1 MAEPTAKKSKKFLF
15 IYIGVVGLLSLGSL
29 AFFTF
34 SQYFKANANESK
46 TIMDNSATMLKS
58 LEIKKK
64 TEAIEDEIAY
74 YQDLNTTF
82 TYVYTKSTNLYKATA
97 IPAYTFSML
106 TLVGFGV
113 CLMHADKRKEKE
125 DE

>member
-1 MAEPTAKKSKKFLF
+1 MAAIEKKSKKYTF
-15 IYIGVVGLLSLGSL
+15 IYIGVIALLSIVSLGT
-29 AFFTF
+29 FTL
-34 SQYFKANANESK
+34 SQYYKAKANSSK

-64 TEAIEDEIAY
+64 TEAIEDEIAFY
-74 YQDLNTTF
+74 KDLNSTF
-82 TYVYTKSTNLYKATA
+82 TYLYNRDSTLYKASA

-113 CLMHADKRKEKE
+113 CLMHADKMKEKE
-125 DE
+125 DK

>member
-1 MAEPTAKKSKKFLF
+1 MAAIEKKSKKYTF
-15 IYIGVVGLLSLGSL
+15 IYIGVIALLSIVSLGT
-29 AFFTF
+29 FTL
-34 SQYFKANANESK
+34 SQYYKAKANSSK

-64 TEAIEDEIAY
+64 TEAIEDEIAFY
-74 YQDLNTTF
+74 KDLNSTF
-82 TYVYTKSTNLYKATA
+82 TYLYNRDSTLYKAAA

-113 CLMHADKRKEKE
+113 CLMHADKMKEKE
-125 DE
+125 DK